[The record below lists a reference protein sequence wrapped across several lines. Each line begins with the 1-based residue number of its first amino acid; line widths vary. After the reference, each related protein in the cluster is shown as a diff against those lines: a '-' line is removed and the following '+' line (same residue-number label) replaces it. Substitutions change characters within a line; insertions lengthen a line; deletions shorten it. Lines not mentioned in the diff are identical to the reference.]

1 MKIMTNG
8 LDALAY
14 IYNMFRTGETKYELF
29 AGFDKNS
36 LRPIAEIDTIEEAE
50 QEVEQA
56 EFDFG
61 FTVFELRDTTTGEVV
76 RRF

>member
-8 LDALAY
+8 LDALAHL
-14 IYNMFRTGETKYELF
+14 YNMFRTGETLYELF
-29 AGFDKNS
+29 AGFDATD

-56 EFDFG
+56 KLDFG

-76 RRF
+76 IEF

>member
-1 MKIMTNG
+1 
-8 LDALAY
+8 
-14 IYNMFRTGETKYELF
+14 MFRTGETLYELF
-29 AGFDKNS
+29 AGFDTTD

-61 FTVFELRDTTTGEVV
+61 FTVFELRNTATGEVV
-76 RRF
+76 IKF